1 MIRYIALAA
10 ALCACG
16 GKADRG
22 DSTDAAVPAIDTLKP
37 VTATD
42 TMTARPESAP
52 PRSLPLPQSPP
63 KAGRDSAFP
72 PPSNLPKLDT
82 VPTKRPPA

>member
-16 GKADRG
+16 AKAERV
-22 DSTDAAVPAIDTLKP
+22 DSTDAAVSSIDTLKP
-37 VTATD
+37 VTATAPSD
-42 TMTARPESAP
+42 STHTQSQTQSQTQTRP
-52 PRSLPLPQSPP
+52 
-63 KAGRDSAFP
+63 GRDSAFP
-72 PPSNLPKLDT
+72 PPRNLPKLDT